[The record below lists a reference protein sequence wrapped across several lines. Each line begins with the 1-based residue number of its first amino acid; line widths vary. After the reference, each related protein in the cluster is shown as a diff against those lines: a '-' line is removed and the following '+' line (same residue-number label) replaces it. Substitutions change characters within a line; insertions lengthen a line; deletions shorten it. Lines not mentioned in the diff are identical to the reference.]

1 MDTILKVNDL
11 HVKNNQV
18 EILRNI
24 TFDVKKGEILGIVGE
39 SGSGKSTLIRAL
51 IQMMEKRE
59 EITKGEIYFKNR
71 DLLKMSSKNLRNLR
85 YMYEKGYNKGIDDLT
100 EKISIYG
107 TYDYYGNV
115 VHVLEIADELK
126 KRCAE

>member
-51 IQMMEKRE
+51 IQMMEK
-59 EITKGEIYFKNR
+59 
-71 DLLKMSSKNLRNLR
+71 LLQVPGM
-85 YMYEKGYNKGIDDLT
+85 
-100 EKISIYG
+100 
-107 TYDYYGNV
+107 
-115 VHVLEIADELK
+115 
-126 KRCAE
+126 